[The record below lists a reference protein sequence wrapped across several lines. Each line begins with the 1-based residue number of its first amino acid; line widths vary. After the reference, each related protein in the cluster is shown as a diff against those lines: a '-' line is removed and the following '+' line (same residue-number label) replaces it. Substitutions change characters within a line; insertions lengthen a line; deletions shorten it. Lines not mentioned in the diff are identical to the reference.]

1 MPALAKVTVTL
12 SIASHQSPFWSG
24 KRTSL
29 HSSRRIHSEMRS
41 SRVVPALVALIL
53 LIVIIMLRTRS
64 HHKAESRLITA
75 YRRTHIDSQQPTE
88 EVQSVE
94 TEEELQD
101 LPTST
106 EIQTDTAAT
115 EAHTTPKPVN
125 PAVELTLIRRTS
137 VDKVRLVRGP

>member
-1 MPALAKVTVTL
+1 
-12 SIASHQSPFWSG
+12 
-24 KRTSL
+24 
-29 HSSRRIHSEMRS
+29 MRS
-41 SRVVPALVALIL
+41 SRVVPVLVAVIL
-53 LIVIIMLRTRS
+53 LIVIIMLLASS
-64 HHKAESRLITA
+64 HHKSELRHITA
-75 YRRTHIDSQQPTE
+75 YRRTHIDSEQPTE

-137 VDKVRLVRGP
+137 VDKVRLVRDP